1 MERQTVKFLVLSV
14 GGINFGKAT
23 LLVQVKF
30 LLQSDSMRTKKI
42 PPSRKLLMDKE
53 VELGGDFQT
62 KKALTMYT
70 SNISTLVRADAF
82 QLLRT
87 SRRRSFSPMRGYSCS
102 SGFRRCPK
110 VPLRQCSGFLRF
122 LTGHREAAAEGSS
135 H

>member
-1 MERQTVKFLVLSV
+1 MERETVKLLVLSV
-14 GGINFGKAT
+14 GGINFEKPT
-23 LLVQVKF
+23 SLFQVKF

-70 SNISTLVRADAF
+70 SNISTLVRA
-82 QLLRT
+82 RP
-87 SRRRSFSPMRGYSCS
+87 SRRRSFSPKRGYSCS
-102 SGFRRCPK
+102 SGFRRGPK

-135 H
+135 P